1 MKEPL
6 FSLTKQLQV
15 VRPLIVSEILKQCKL
30 ILKLIL
36 QILSDISQRMYLS
49 LFFLEL
55 IFLPKFPCYS
65 KKYVL
70 KILKFYNG
78 TTKCC

>member
-36 QILSDISQRMYLS
+36 QILSDISLRMYLS

-55 IFLPKFPCYS
+55 IFAQDFH
-65 KKYVL
+65 VVQ
-70 KILKFYNG
+70 KIMF
-78 TTKCC
+78 